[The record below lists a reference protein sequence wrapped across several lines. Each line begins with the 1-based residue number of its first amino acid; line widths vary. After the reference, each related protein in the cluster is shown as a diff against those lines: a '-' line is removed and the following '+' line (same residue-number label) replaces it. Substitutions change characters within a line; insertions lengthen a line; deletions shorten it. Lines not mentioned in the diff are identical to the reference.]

1 MNMSISY
8 LVVRRLIRKRKKLGR
23 SSNIFLIFNRRTC
36 KCFFCSSKATGYTEA
51 GVKVSREYETSMND
65 EDLVCSYVLIEV
77 SSEEEALQWALR
89 MPVPNMSDG
98 FSIEVRRLVEPP
110 ASEYDIHKSVMEDEL
125 KSQLDVY
132 RS

>member
-1 MNMSISY
+1 
-8 LVVRRLIRKRKKLGR
+8 
-23 SSNIFLIFNRRTC
+23 
-36 KCFFCSSKATGYTEA
+36 
-51 GVKVSREYETSMND
+51 MND